1 MKEAFDWKEFCLQ
14 LAAALATFAL
24 FLMFASADAS
34 VAWGSKGDQ
43 VTLVQQKLR
52 QYGYMTG
59 AADGVFG
66 KETYDAVVWFQRKNG
81 LKADGVVG
89 ASTAAALGVSLSGT
103 VAASGYNENESYLLA
118 RLVHGEARGEPYV
131 GKVAVAAVVLN
142 RVRSPLF
149 PNTISGVIYQAGAFD
164 AVYDGQINL
173 TPDSD
178 SIRAAKDALNGWDPS
193 GGCLYYYNP
202 VTATNGWI
210 WTRTVQLSIGKHNFA
225 I

>member
-1 MKEAFDWKEFCLQ
+1 MKTKEFWLQ
-14 LAAALATFAL
+14 LLTVLVLFSL
-24 FLMFASADAS
+24 FLMVVKADAAV
-34 VAWGSKGDQ
+34 VAWGSKGEQ
-43 VTLVQQKLR
+43 VRLVQEKLR
-52 QYGYMTG
+52 QYGYMNGT
-59 AADGVFG
+59 ADGVFG

-81 LKADGVVG
+81 LRVDGVVG
-89 ASTAAALGVSLSGT
+89 EKTAAALGISLAGS
-103 VAASGYNENESYLLA
+103 VAAAGYQESETYLLA

-142 RVRSPLF
+142 RVKSPLF

-164 AVYDGQINL
+164 AVKDGQINL
-173 TPDSD
+173 TPDND

-202 VTATNGWI
+202 VTSTNKWI